1 MKQAMIAMGARARR
15 GGDDGLALEVRGP
28 SGDAR
33 VLWPLRVML
42 ALRRGCGGC
51 SIFLQ
56 ASVGKR
62 AFRSGFEGGLEWLAG
77 FWVG

>member
-42 ALRRGCGGC
+42 ALRSTGGGC
-51 SIFLQ
+51 SIFL
-56 ASVGKR
+56 VVLIWIWGC
-62 AFRSGFEGGLEWLAG
+62 
-77 FWVG
+77 V